1 LNRFFTAMSEIIFE
15 HGGTLDKYIG
25 DGLMALFG
33 APTASEE
40 DALNAV
46 KAAVTMQK
54 RLASLNDEL
63 RTEGYGQVSM
73 GIGLHTGEATVG
85 YIGSEKRSEYT
96 AIGDTVNL
104 ASRLESNAAGGQIL
118 MSEAT
123 AEASGNRVPV
133 HVREPLTVKNR
144 VQPVNVLEIRWG

>member
-1 LNRFFTAMSEIIFE
+1 MSEIIFE

-25 DGLMALFG
+25 DGLMSLFG
-33 APTASEE
+33 APTATPE

-54 RLASLNDEL
+54 RLKSLNEEL
-63 RTEGYGQVSM
+63 LAEGYGQIAV
-73 GIGLHTGEATVG
+73 GIGLHTGEATIG
-85 YIGSEKRSEYT
+85 YIGSDKRSEYT

-123 AEASGNRVPV
+123 VQASGNRIPV
-133 HVREPLTVKNR
+133 TAREPMTVRNR
-144 VQPVNVLEIRWG
+144 VQPVNVFEVRWG